1 MTDERPLVSIVIPTC
16 NRPDLTRR
24 CLAALAVQ
32 TYAPYELIVVDDGS
46 DDDTPDVIAAF
57 GADNPAVTFRHH
69 RHDTNLGAN
78 RSRERGILDAR
89 GSIVAFLDSDCIAE
103 PDWLERLMAGFDS
116 EDVAAV
122 TGLIRDPEP
131 TNIYELTF
139 KGTHRM
145 GRPGNAHRLVA
156 GNMAVRRDVLMT
168 HRFDHDRAET
178 ARTKDGRIDT
188 TVSGRGDEEGLS
200 LKINAAGLRMRTVPD
215 AAVFHEHYYTR
226 RSFYRQAVR
235 GGRSA
240 ARLVYK
246 YHLAHRIDM
255 LPFIATYL
263 TVIPAVIIGL
273 IWTWWAMLVP
283 AFFLAM
289 SLAAITYNDVARK
302 GKTIGEVVRSFP
314 TLLAYYHVRLWG
326 YCTETVAL
334 WMGRRSITRERLPS
348 ATAESS

>member
-32 TYAPYELIVVDDGS
+32 TYSPCEIIVVDDGS
-46 DDDTPDVIAAF
+46 DDHTPAVLEAF
-57 GADNPAVTFRHH
+57 GTEHPSLNFRHH

-89 GSIVAFLDSDCIAE
+89 GSIIAFLDSDCIAE
-103 PDWLERLMAGFDS
+103 PDWLERLIAGFDS
-116 EDVAAV
+116 PDVVAV

-145 GRPGNAHRLVA
+145 GRPGNTHRLVA
-156 GNMAVRRDVLMT
+156 GNMAVRRDVLLKFG
-168 HRFDHDRAET
+168 FDHDRAET
-178 ARTKDGRIDT
+178 AQTADGRIDT
-188 TVSGRGDEEGLS
+188 TVSGRGDEESLS
-200 LKINAAGLRMRTVPD
+200 LKINAAGLLMRTAPD
-215 AAVFHEHYYTR
+215 AAVFHEHHYSR

-246 YHLAHRIDM
+246 YHLSHRIDM
-255 LPFIATYL
+255 LPFIATYFTL
-263 TVIPAVIIGL
+263 TPAL
-273 IWTWWAMLVP
+273 IVGAVWSWWAMLVP
-283 AFFLAM
+283 AFFLAL
-289 SLAAITYNDVARK
+289 SIAAIIYNDLARK
-302 GKTIGEVVRSFP
+302 GKTAGEVVRSFP

-326 YCTETVAL
+326 YTTETAAL
-334 WMGRRSITRERLPS
+334 WMGRRSIERERLHPP
-348 ATAESS
+348 TAETS